1 MLQNKAYYVKPKL
14 SLDPSWL
21 KTKMYEEKI
30 LVPPGTQ
37 IFVGKVASVQL
48 KTGTVLSGGAEQIL
62 LPSNWP
68 RAWVVGYRR
77 ITSRQLQIPPQY
89 RDTPPPEY
97 DEKPRGKGIIPNS
110 LYRLVCPRC
119 CSEDVR
125 KLPKQEQFVITGVK
139 GGQYRMK
146 YVCNEN
152 DCMYYW

>member
-37 IFVGKVASVQL
+37 IFVEKVASVQL
-48 KTGTVLSGGAEQIL
+48 KSGTVLSGGAEQVL

-68 RAWVVGYRR
+68 KAWVVGYRR
-77 ITSRQLQIPPQY
+77 TTSRQPQIPPQY
-89 RDTPPPEY
+89 KVTPPPEY
-97 DEKPRGKGIIPNS
+97 DKKPRVNVAISNS

-119 CSEDVR
+119 YSEDVR
-125 KLPKQEQFVITGVK
+125 KLSEQEQFVITGIK
-139 GGQYRMK
+139 GRQYRMK
-146 YVCNEN
+146 YVCNEE